1 MKKLGLTCMLNHIS
15 NALNNAHSRWE
26 VVALAII
33 VATTMWFIGGVIKCL
48 YLLLMLL

>member
-15 NALNNAHSRWE
+15 NALNNAHSKLE
-26 VVALAII
+26 AVALGII
-33 VATTMWFIGGVIKCL
+33 VATTIWFIGGVIKCL